1 MIEFIDLSQEKP
13 YQVFKDSYEHALENK
28 QSAIDAISISSY
40 NPELSEVESRFVNLK
55 YIVNDE
61 WIFFSNY
68 ASAKSKSFKMH
79 PQISAVIYWKKT
91 NTQIRIKAKIFKT
104 AEKFSNKHFE
114 SRSTEKNALAISSN
128 QSQIIESF
136 ENIKTKY
143 LETLNNKDL
152 LQTRPSYWGGYS
164 FRPYSFEF
172 WKGDKFRLNK
182 RSLYI
187 KNKDSW
193 DYYLLE
199 P

>member
-13 YQVFKDSYEHALENK
+13 YQVFRDSYKHALENK

-68 ASAKSKSFKMH
+68 ASAKSKSFEMH
-79 PQISAVIYWKKT
+79 PQISAVFYWKKT
-91 NTQIRIKAKIFKT
+91 NTQIRMKAKIYKT
-104 AEKFSNKHFE
+104 SEEFSNKHFA
-114 SRSTEKNALAISSN
+114 SRSTEKNALAISSK
-128 QSQIIESF
+128 QSQPIRSF
-136 ENIKTKY
+136 DDIKAKY
-143 LETLNNKDL
+143 LATLDNNDL

-164 FRPYSFEF
+164 FKPYSFEF
-172 WKGDKFRLNK
+172 WTGNEFRLNK
-182 RSLYI
+182 RSLYQ
-187 KNKDSW
+187 KNNDNW

>member
-79 PQISAVIYWKKT
+79 PQISAVIYWKKPIHKFALKQKSLKQPK
-91 NTQIRIKAKIFKT
+91 NFQI
-104 AEKFSNKHFE
+104 N
-114 SRSTEKNALAISSN
+114 
-128 QSQIIESF
+128 
-136 ENIKTKY
+136 
-143 LETLNNKDL
+143 TLNRDQLKKMHL
-152 LQTRPSYWGGYS
+152 R
-164 FRPYSFEF
+164 
-172 WKGDKFRLNK
+172 
-182 RSLYI
+182 
-187 KNKDSW
+187 
-193 DYYLLE
+193 
-199 P
+199 